1 MSKDSQSPLFEV
13 QTESG
18 ESSEY
23 DVVIVATPMITGQ
36 PSIKFSG
43 SPTDLTE
50 HKREYQ
56 NMLAYVVE
64 GVPNYEYF
72 GFDNLKAMPDEI
84 LCLDMDNWFVSIEVI
99 SPVAQPL

>member
-1 MSKDSQSPLFEV
+1 MFKDSQSPLFEV

-18 ESSEY
+18 ESSEN
-23 DVVIVATPMITGQ
+23 DVVIVATPMIKGQ

-43 SPTDLTE
+43 FPTEFTE

-56 NMLAYVVE
+56 NMLAYVLE

-72 GFDNLKAMPDEI
+72 GSDILKAMPDEI
-84 LCLDMDNWFVSIEVI
+84 LCLDMDSWFVSIEVI
-99 SPVAQPL
+99 STID